1 MSTKFATII
10 FDQSEKWLDKQ
21 REIDSYT
28 VDGFK
33 VENIHGKTAKIV
45 FLYWRIPREYENMR
59 MYELPQNVRN
69 AAWVKIIR
77 KNKRITFEN
86 GKLIISICG
95 LKYQIGTYTEVLKEQ
110 S

>member
-21 REIDSYT
+21 REIDGYM

-33 VENIHGKTAKIV
+33 VENIHGKTAEIV
-45 FLYWRIPREYENMR
+45 FLYWEIPMEYEHMR
-59 MYELPQNVRN
+59 MYELPQSVRN
-69 AAWVKIIR
+69 AAWKKIIR

-95 LKYQIGTYTEVLKEQ
+95 LKYQIGTYAEILKEQ

>member
-1 MSTKFATII
+1 MSTKLATIN

-21 REIDSYT
+21 REIDGYT

-33 VENIHGKTAKIV
+33 VENIHGKTAEII
-45 FLYWRIPREYENMR
+45 FLYWKIPRECEHMR
-59 MYELPQNVRN
+59 MYELPQSVRKS
-69 AAWVKIIR
+69 AWIKIIR

-95 LKYQIGTYTEVLKEQ
+95 LKYQIGTYTEISKEM
-110 S
+110 

>member
-21 REIDSYT
+21 REIDGYT

-33 VENIHGKTAKIV
+33 VENIHGKTAEIV
-45 FLYWRIPREYENMR
+45 FLNWKIPNEYEHMR
-59 MYELPQNVRN
+59 MYKLPQSVRN
-69 AAWVKIIR
+69 AAWKKIIR
-77 KNKRITFEN
+77 KNKRIIFEN

-95 LKYQIGTYTEVLKEQ
+95 LKYQIGTYAEILKEQ